1 MSTTPPKVPSMNI
14 TMEDTIPVKCNECG
28 SEVFGQ
34 AFNVRRLSPLMSPT
48 GDTQIAQIPVMYC
61 MNCSASL
68 DLDNINSPKTDKPKG
83 K

>member
-1 MSTTPPKVPSMNI
+1 MNKANVPNMNI
-14 TMEDTIPVKCNECG
+14 SMEDTTPVTCKECDG
-28 SEVFGQ
+28 EVFGQ

-61 MNCSASL
+61 MSCSAPL
-68 DLDNINSPKTDKPKG
+68 LLDNVKSPNTDKPKG